1 METRIL
7 QNRRRYL
14 CGVTIAFASAVL
26 ILAPAALAV
35 DCSSPVVIGDSLV
48 GDVLYG
54 SEPISV
60 WMQPSNELVT
70 IVPTPGKSTIV
81 ADCINDSIPPYSIPG
96 TASEVY
102 HLNEGYTIDEAIA
115 ELKDNDA
122 VDLVIPVVINSDGA
136 ITREAYATEQVVI
149 TASYPWTVAEVISN
163 LENDYYC
170 QVIEQDGGFGFEI
183 DGVWRTLPEDE
194 GITRLLIR
202 MTKETR
208 TLAGIDDP
216 FALSRELYDQQWISS
231 ISPNFAAELNQAIV
245 EIEGELSDLPQGSPS
260 DSTDDPCRIY
270 QWYLESSNDID
281 IDFDSAHAVV
291 GDNGKN
297 HRVVIAVIGEGFY
310 LDHPDIDPSG
320 ILATYNATG
329 IPSWEDVSP
338 PDSIPEIRDVPEWA
352 FSTQVAGI
360 LAAQEFNGEG
370 IQGMTPWA
378 EYIYIRVA
386 DSNRISDTWSMWRA
400 LQLTALFSAYDGCDV
415 VVFPHYTTA
424 SSVLTDALALNHKY
438 NSVIVAPLGD
448 KGGPLPFPGCSPYT
462 VGITG
467 YNKYNVVEWYT
478 AVNPLPDGCAPG
490 IEIYTVDAPGIL
502 GSNPQVLQCDGNP
515 DYFCF
520 LNGPG
525 AASGI
530 VSGIVGQMFSVA
542 PNVKKVYSEPHS
554 MRPLNWVRQ
563 VLRRSTSDYDG
574 TSYPLYGFGSINAS
588 RAIAMAAA
596 GDVNASTDV
605 DIDDVVYL
613 IAYIFTGGDAPL
625 PYPFIGDSD
634 CSGGVDIDDV
644 VYLIAYIFTNGP
656 KPVRTCI
663 DRMPPL

>member
-7 QNRRRYL
+7 HNRRGYL
-14 CGVTIAFASAVL
+14 GGITIAIALTAL
-26 ILAPAALAV
+26 ILAPAAWAV
-35 DCSSPVVIGDSLV
+35 DCSYPVVIGDSLV

-60 WMQPSNELVT
+60 WMQPSSELVT
-70 IVPTPGKSTIV
+70 IVPAPGKSTIV
-81 ADCINDSIPPYSIPG
+81 ADCINDTIPPYSITG

-115 ELKDNDA
+115 ELKGNDA
-122 VDLVIPVVINSDGA
+122 VDLVIPVIISNDDSIAKV
-136 ITREAYATEQVVI
+136 AYATEQVVL
-149 TASYPWTVAEVISN
+149 TTSDPWTVPTVISS
-163 LENDYYC
+163 LENDYHC
-170 QVIEQDGGFGFEI
+170 QVIEQAGGFGFEI
-183 DGVWRTLPEDE
+183 DGVWRTLPENE
-194 GITRLLIR
+194 GTTRLLIR

-216 FALSRELYDQQWISS
+216 FALSRELHGQPGISS
-231 ISPNFAAELNQAIV
+231 ISPNFAAELNQASIAP
-245 EIEGELSDLPQGSPS
+245 EGERSNPPQGSPS
-260 DSTDDPCRIY
+260 DSTGDPYRIH
-270 QWYLESSNDID
+270 QWYLESTNDID

-310 LDHPDIDPSG
+310 LDHPDIDPASVY
-320 ILATYNATG
+320 ATYNATG
-329 IPSWEDVSP
+329 LPSWSDVSP
-338 PDSIPEIRDVPEWA
+338 PDDIPKWYYPFWA
-352 FSTQVAGI
+352 NSTQIAGI

-378 EYIYIRVA
+378 QYIFIRVTN
-386 DSNRISDTWSMWRA
+386 DDRYTDTWSIWRA
-400 LQLTALFSAYDGCDV
+400 LQLTSLLSAYDACDE
-415 VVFPHYTTA
+415 VVFPEYITPSGPITE
-424 SSVLTDALALNHKY
+424 ALALNHKY
-438 NSVIVAPLGD
+438 NNVIVAPLGD

-467 YNKYNVVEWYT
+467 YNRFGVVEWYT

-490 IEIYTVDAPGIL
+490 IQIYTVDAPDSL
-502 GSNPQVLQCDGNP
+502 GSNPQVLQCDGNK

-530 VSGIVGQMFSVA
+530 VSGIIGQMFSVA
-542 PNVKKVYSEPHS
+542 PNMKKIYSEPHT

-574 TSYPLYGFGSINAS
+574 GAYPLYGFGSVNAS
-588 RAIAMAAA
+588 RALAMAAA
-596 GDVNASTDV
+596 GDVDASTGI

-613 IAYIFTGGDAPL
+613 IGYIFTGGDAPQ
-625 PYPFIGDSD
+625 PYAFTGDSN

-644 VYLIAYIFTNGP
+644 VYLIAYIFTSGP
-656 KPVRTCI
+656 EPVRTCS